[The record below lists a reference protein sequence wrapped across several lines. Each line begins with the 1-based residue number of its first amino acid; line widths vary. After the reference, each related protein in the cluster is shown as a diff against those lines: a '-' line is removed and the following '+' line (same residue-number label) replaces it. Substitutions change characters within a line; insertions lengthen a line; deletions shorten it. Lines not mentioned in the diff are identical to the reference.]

1 MYTIKQAAQRAGLT
15 IPTIRAWERRYGV
28 VAPTRTAGGY
38 RLYDDEAIARL
49 AAMRR
54 LVEVD
59 GIRPSQAADEVRT
72 RGAASVAGTTQP
84 LDGDGELAER
94 PDAQRGAP
102 IAETASVVAALQD
115 AARRLDLV
123 AFERLL
129 DEAFAAQR
137 FEAAATAVIYPALR
151 AIGEDWA
158 AGQIDVAKEHAA
170 SEAIRRRLGRFYDA
184 AVDVT
189 SPLDVVVGL
198 PPGCQHEIGAMGF
211 AVAARRRGLSVLYLG
226 ANVPVDSWALTSDA
240 LGMAVAVVG
249 AIGEDDVAEAAAVV
263 EALRS
268 SSNRPAVVVGGRA
281 ASSVAAATDV
291 IVLPDGMDAAVDVVQ
306 ELVRSRP
313 GRARS

>member
-1 MYTIKQAAQRAGLT
+1 MYTIKQAALRTGLA

-28 VAPTRTAGGY
+28 VNPTRTAGGY
-38 RLYDDEAIARL
+38 RIYDDEAIERL
-49 AAMRR
+49 SAMRR

-59 GIRPSQAADEVRT
+59 GVRPSQAAEEVRS
-72 RGAASVAGTTQP
+72 RGVTAGGTSERRRAA
-84 LDGDGELAER
+84 DGELAGSL
-94 PDAQRGAP
+94 DAEGGAP
-102 IAETASVVAALQD
+102 TPSTSASAVSALRD
-115 AARRLDLV
+115 ATRRLDLV

-137 FEAAATAVIYPALR
+137 FEAAATTVIYPALR

-158 AGQIDVAKEHAA
+158 AGEIDVAMEHAA
-170 SEAIRRRLGRFYDA
+170 SEAIQRRLARFYDA

-189 SPLDVVVGL
+189 SPLDIVVGL

-240 LGMAVAVVG
+240 LGMAVAVIG
-249 AIGEDDVAEAAAVV
+249 AIGEADVTAASAVV
-263 EALRS
+263 ASLRS
-268 SSNRPAVVVGGRA
+268 STNRPAVVVGGRA

-291 IVLPDGMDAAVDVVQ
+291 VVLPDGMDAAVDVVLA
-306 ELVRSRP
+306 LVRSRP
-313 GRARS
+313 HRA